1 MKNDY
6 CLFCDIDNKK
16 KHNIIAENDLFYS
29 RWDNFP
35 VSDGHAEIVPKRH
48 IASFFELTN
57 EEVLQLYDLIKK
69 TKEIIFKKF
78 NPDGYNM
85 GVNEGNA
92 AGRTIDHL
100 HVHLIPRYKGD
111 VEKPQ
116 GGIRNVIP
124 GKGIY

>member
-29 RWDNFP
+29 PWDKFP